1 MSEPSQ
7 LVDLIKFA
15 NEGRPVDFD
24 NAFQN
29 IISQKALDAIEQ
41 QKQEVTQRI
50 FSDDVIDNE
59 DTNQETDS
67 NEDAGVSDEDA

>member
-7 LVDLIKFA
+7 LVDLMKFA
-15 NEGRPVDFD
+15 NEGKPVDFN

-50 FSDDVIDNE
+50 FNDDVIDNE

-67 NEDAGVSDEDA
+67 NEDVGVSDEDA